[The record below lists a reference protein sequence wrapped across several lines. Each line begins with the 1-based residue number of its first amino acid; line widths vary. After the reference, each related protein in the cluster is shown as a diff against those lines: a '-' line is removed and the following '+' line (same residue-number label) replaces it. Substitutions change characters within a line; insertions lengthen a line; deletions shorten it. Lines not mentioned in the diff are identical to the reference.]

1 MHFVFY
7 LFNGQRPRESVCEN
21 RLNMLETAAKVNR
34 KMKKIIIQIYE
45 VQDPGEAQALINIG
59 VDHIGSVIVS
69 EKEWKVP
76 GVAET
81 IERVR
86 SSPAKSSLITLFN
99 SLDSVL
105 RTLDYYQPDIVHF
118 CEALIDRKDVWNYC
132 QKLIRLQEN
141 VKKQFP
147 QIMVMRSIPIA
158 QSGKRNLIPTLYFGE
173 IFEPTSDFFLTD
185 TILVNSS
192 KHDTELQPVNGFV
205 GITGQTCSW
214 RTAAELVAASTIP
227 VILAGG
233 IAPGNVTEGIMR
245 VRPEGVDSCTRTN
258 SLDKKGAPIRFK
270 KDLQKVKQMVEAVR
284 KLEKALAS

>member
-1 MHFVFY
+1 MI
-7 LFNGQRPRESVCEN
+7 RKSVCEN

-45 VQDPGEAQALINIG
+45 VQDPAEAQALINIG

-69 EKEWKVP
+69 ERDWKVP

-86 SSPAKSSLITLFN
+86 SSPAKSSLITLYN

-118 CEALIDRKDVWNYC
+118 CEALTDREDVWNYC
-132 QKLIRLQEN
+132 RKLIRLQEI
-141 VKKQFP
+141 VKKRFP
-147 QIMVMRSIPIA
+147 QILIMRSIPIA
-158 QSGKRNLIPTLYFGE
+158 QSGERNLVPTLDFGE
-173 IFEPTSDFFLTD
+173 IFEPASDFFLTD
-185 TILVNSS
+185 TMLANGLNQDAES
-192 KHDTELQPVNGFV
+192 QPVQGFV
-205 GITGQTCSW
+205 GITGQTCNW
-214 RTAAELVAASTIP
+214 HTAAELVAASNIP

-245 VRPEGVDSCTRTN
+245 VRPQGVDSCTRTN
-258 SLDKKGAPIRFK
+258 SLDEKGAPIRFK
-270 KDLQKVKQMVEAVR
+270 KDLQKVKKMVEAVR
-284 KLEKALAS
+284 KAEKAIGG